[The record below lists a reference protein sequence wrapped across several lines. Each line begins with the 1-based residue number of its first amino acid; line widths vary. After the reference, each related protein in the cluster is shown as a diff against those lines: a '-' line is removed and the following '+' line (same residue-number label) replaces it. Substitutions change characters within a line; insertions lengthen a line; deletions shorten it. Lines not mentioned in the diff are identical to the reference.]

1 MSRTFQLILLVFAV
15 AIVSAP
21 VAQSDDWYRDTRIT
35 ATDTHVRPDDRG
47 GLLGVGAVEASNA
60 AVRAA
65 RHPNGV
71 PDSADVPPVVVRI
84 EPQPRDGFDWSAA
97 LLGAGA
103 AAGLALVLAGS
114 LVVMRTRTAGALQ

>member
-1 MSRTFQLILLVFAV
+1 MTRTLATFFVVAAMVALL
-15 AIVSAP
+15 AP
-21 VAQSDDWYRDTRIT
+21 VAPAGSAPRP
-35 ATDTHVRPDDRG
+35 VRPDDRG
-47 GLLGVGAVEASNA
+47 GLLGVGAVQATNA
-60 AVRAA
+60 GAPATRRPDVR
-65 RHPNGV
+65 HV
-71 PDSADVPPVVVRI
+71 PDAADVPPVVVRI

>member
-1 MSRTFQLILLVFAV
+1 MTRTLATFFVVAAMVALL
-15 AIVSAP
+15 AP
-21 VAQSDDWYRDTRIT
+21 VAQPGSSPSP
-35 ATDTHVRPDDRG
+35 VRPDDRG
-47 GLLGVGAVEASNA
+47 GMLGVGAVEASND

-84 EPQPRDGFDWSAA
+84 VPQPRDEFDWSAA

-114 LVVMRTRTAGALQ
+114 LVVMRTRAAGALH